1 MKITS
6 INTFKTLYAKNIQP
20 DESKKALKNNIYS
33 NIVPELNRY
42 QTNPL
47 IDYNYGHLLVNKKN
61 NVSFKGIEKIGT
73 LIPSV
78 IKNLPFEE
86 RLASLYEIIGSSDV
100 IVAAKNKKTAQTL
113 LNKASGVFDDVIK
126 RIFFLPEENIP
137 EAIAIVRTDLAPGL
151 INLGENPIL
160 ITNLEKKN
168 YLVGP
173 KSSIWLQEDAKV
185 HIGENLGMDILK
197 FPDNTFQFSIKEK
210 SSENLSML
218 RPQFAIPINKTDD
231 VKKSID
237 NINKKTF
244 KDLFTDESAAKTF
257 GLADVGG
264 MKDIIKEL
272 KRNILYP
279 IKRPDLYANRNLN
292 HGIILYGPPGT
303 GKTFVAKALA
313 NDAGAAYFEVNAGS
327 LRGGLVGQTES
338 NWRKLF
344 QDAIDN
350 QPSIILVDECD
361 AVFKQRSSLQPY
373 AADELNQILSLLS
386 DLEKN
391 NEQVFVISTTNKI
404 EMLDDAVVRG
414 GRLGKQL
421 EIKAPSLEDIK
432 DILEKQLKNFN
443 IDKNFDKN
451 KFAKKLFDKGLNG
464 SDLKCINDNAYDM
477 AFERLNIFEKIE
489 QDLIKE
495 EDIKNIILTEEDFYK
510 GLDKYI
516 SQNIK
521 ASGGTKRRPVG
532 FIQPETSEQRHVIVK
547 KEKPEERF
555 AAMG

>member
-6 INTFKTLYAKNIQP
+6 INTYKTNYGKHIQINEP
-20 DESKKALKNNIYS
+20 QNVLNNNLQS
-33 NIVPELNRY
+33 CNTNMTS
-42 QTNPL
+42 QQQMNPL
-47 IDYNYGHLLVNKKN
+47 IDYNYGHLLINKN
-61 NVSFKGIEKIGT
+61 NRIAFKGIEKIGS

-78 IKNLPFEE
+78 IKEIPFEE
-86 RLASLYEIIGSSDV
+86 RIASLYEIIGSSDL
-100 IVAAKNKKTAQTL
+100 ILAARNKKIAQSL

-126 RIFFLPEENIP
+126 RIFFVPEENIP

-160 ITNLEKKN
+160 IMNLEKKD
-168 YLVGP
+168 YLVGS

-197 FPDNTFQFSIKEK
+197 FPDKTFKFSIKEK

-218 RPQFAIPINKTDD
+218 RPNFSIPINKTDD

-257 GLADVGG
+257 GLSDVGG
-264 MKDIIKEL
+264 MKDVIKEL
-272 KRNILYP
+272 KKNILYP
-279 IKRPDLYANRNLN
+279 IKKPELYTHRNLN

-313 NDAGAAYFEVNAGS
+313 NDAGASYFEVNAGS
-327 LRGGLVGQTES
+327 LRGGLVGQTEA

-391 NEQVFVISTTNKI
+391 NDQVFVISTTNKI
-404 EMLDDAVVRG
+404 EMLDDAIVRG

-421 EIKAPSLEDIK
+421 EIKAPDLDDIK
-432 DILEKQLKNFN
+432 DILDKQLKNFN

-451 KFAKKLFDKGLNG
+451 KFAQRLFEKGLNG
-464 SDLKCINDNAYDM
+464 SDLKYINDNAYDM

-521 ASGGTKRRPVG
+521 ASGGNKRRPVG
-532 FIQPETSEQRHVIVK
+532 FIQHEPVQQKVIVQK
-547 KEKPEERF
+547 NFPDEKI

>member
-1 MKITS
+1 MANGLTNNLIKLYTKLNPISVGTKFYPTTPVETEYVELFNYTQTALLEIEKAEITTDS
-6 INTFKTLYAKNIQP
+6 I
-20 DESKKALKNNIYS
+20 LKN
-33 NIVPELNRY
+33 
-42 QTNPL
+42 
-47 IDYNYGHLLVNKKN
+47 LLRD
-61 NVSFKGIEKIGT
+61 IG
-73 LIPSV
+73 
-78 IKNLPFEE
+78 
-86 RLASLYEIIGSSDV
+86 
-100 IVAAKNKKTAQTL
+100 
-113 LNKASGVFDDVIK
+113 
-126 RIFFLPEENIP
+126 EENIP

-264 MKDIIKEL
+264 MKDVIKEL

>member
-6 INTFKTLYAKNIQP
+6 INTFKAQYTHNTQT
-20 DESKKALKNNIYS
+20 DESKNVLKS
-33 NIVPELNRY
+33 NIQSRNVPMLNQL
-42 QTNPL
+42 QTNQL
-47 IDYNYGHLLVNKKN
+47 IDYNYGHLLINKKN
-61 NVSFKGIEKIGT
+61 NVSFKGIEKIGS
-73 LIPSV
+73 IVPAV
-78 IKNLPFEE
+78 IKKIPFEE
-86 RLASLYEIIGSSDV
+86 RLASLYEIISASDV

-126 RIFFLPEENIP
+126 RIFFVPEENIP
-137 EAIAIVRTDLAPGL
+137 EAIAIVRTDLAPGM
-151 INLGENPIL
+151 INIGENPIL
-160 ITNLEKKN
+160 VTNLEKKN

-197 FPDNTFQFSIKEK
+197 FPDKTFKFSMKEK

-218 RPQFAIPINKTDD
+218 RPKFAIPINKTED

-244 KDLFTDESAAKTF
+244 KDLFIDESAAKKF

-264 MKDIIKEL
+264 MQDVIKEL

-279 IKRPDLYANRNLN
+279 IKRPELYTHRNLN

-313 NDAGAAYFEVNAGS
+313 NDAGASYFEVNAGS

-421 EIKAPSLEDIK
+421 EIKAPGLDDIK
-432 DILEKQLKNFN
+432 DILDKQLKNFN

-451 KFAKKLFDKGLNG
+451 KFAKKIFDKGLNG
-464 SDLKCINDNAYDM
+464 SDLKSINDNAYDM

-489 QDLIKE
+489 QNTIMD

-510 GLDKYI
+510 GLDKYL

-521 ASGGTKRRPVG
+521 ASGGTKRRPIG
-532 FIQPETSEQRHVIVK
+532 FIQPETTEQRYGIAQ
-547 KEKPEERF
+547 KELPEGQF